1 MSLER
6 EFSSTEYFDWLWIY
20 KGPRLILELGAEE
33 RQSTLPKIFESV
45 CDGKRREGGRCRQDC
60 QCPYC
65 FVGQLDHCSISGVG
79 RTIKNK
85 NIQMEVLVVSL

>member
-33 RQSTLPKIFESV
+33 RQSTLSKIFESV
-45 CDGKRREGGRCRQDC
+45 CDGKRREGREVSARLSVPLLLCRAAG
-60 QCPYC
+60 PLLNLWS
-65 FVGQLDHCSISGVG
+65 GKDH
-79 RTIKNK
+79 
-85 NIQMEVLVVSL
+85 